1 METPCTFNI
10 YRTWNPTNVE
20 EVSSMIYLPYDGC
33 WILYNCM
40 ELCALIYYLIVNC
53 LGWIK

>member
-10 YRTWNPTNVE
+10 CRTWKLTNIE
-20 EVSSMIYLPYDGC
+20 EVSIMIYLPYDGY

-40 ELCALIYYLIVNC
+40 ELCALIE
-53 LGWIK
+53 

>member
-10 YRTWNPTNVE
+10 YRTWTPTDVE
-20 EVSSMIYLPYDGC
+20 DVSIMIYLPYDGY

-40 ELCALIYYLIVNC
+40 ELCALIE
-53 LGWIK
+53 